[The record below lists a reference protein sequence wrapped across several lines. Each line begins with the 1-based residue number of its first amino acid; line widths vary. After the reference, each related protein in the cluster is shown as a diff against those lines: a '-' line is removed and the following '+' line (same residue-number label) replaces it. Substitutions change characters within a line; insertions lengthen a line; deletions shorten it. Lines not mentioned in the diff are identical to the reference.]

1 MYSYVV
7 KRILWA
13 VPTFLGIT
21 VITFALM
28 HLTPGAPTLSEDG
41 LGQGALSASEYQ
53 RLSEH
58 YGWDRPLWVQYAD
71 WLWSALRLDFGRSF
85 ADGQPVIAKIGR
97 ALPATLLVAMVAL
110 VGSLVISIPLGL
122 LSARRREGVLDS
134 VAGAVLYGL
143 YSVPSYVM
151 AVLLILV
158 IGLWWDAMPFRGVTS
173 DGFAEMSAGQKVMDV
188 VQHVILIAVCLSYR
202 PLAFQA
208 RFIRSNLLEVRDAGY
223 MRTALAKGLSPGRAL
238 VRHGFRNTW
247 IPLITLIAVTLPA
260 LLSGAVILEVIF
272 SWPGIG
278 RLLFDSIMRRDYP
291 TIMGLTVLSAV
302 LVLLATLVADLAYAR
317 IDPRVTYD

>member
-1 MYSYVV
+1 
-7 KRILWA
+7 
-13 VPTFLGIT
+13 LG
-21 VITFALM
+21 
-28 HLTPGAPTLSEDG
+28 
-41 LGQGALSASEYQ
+41 EYF
-53 RLSEH
+53 
-58 YGWDRPLWVQYAD
+58 GWDRPIGIQYAE
-71 WLWSALRLDFGRSF
+71 WLWAALRFDFGRSF

-97 ALPATLLVAMVAL
+97 ALPATLLLATVAL
-110 VGSLVISIPLGL
+110 VGSLAVSIPAGL
-122 LSARRREGVLDS
+122 LSARRRDGLFDSVTGVL
-134 VAGAVLYGL
+134 LYGL
-143 YSVPSYVM
+143 CSVPSYVM

-158 IGLWWDAMPFRGVTS
+158 IGLWWDALPFRGMTS
-173 DGFAEMSAGQKVMDV
+173 DGFAEMSPGQKVMDV
-188 VQHVILIAVCLSYR
+188 LRHVILIAVCLAYR
-202 PLAFQA
+202 PLAFQT
-208 RFIRSNLLEVRDAGY
+208 RFIRANLLEVADAGF

-247 IPLITLIAVTLPA
+247 IPLITLIALTLPA

-302 LVLLATLVADLAYAR
+302 LVLLTTLLADLAYAR